1 MSIRR
6 WLQESRA
13 RRSSAKGEARLPTD
27 LKLVRLYRTI
37 RDFPGRTDADL
48 ARIIYGHAD
57 ASLVIQDASVLEEMK
72 MIVREA
78 HTGRLFAISGLHV

>member
-6 WLQESRA
+6 WLQGLRTRA
-13 RRSSAKGEARLPTD
+13 ASEAGEARLPAD

-57 ASLVIQDASVLEEMK
+57 AALVLQDASTLEGLK
-72 MIVREA
+72 MVVREA
-78 HTGRLFAISGLHV
+78 QTGRLFAISGLHV